1 MAQRAQKESV
11 PDQGRENHVSH
22 NYENDADPGVYV
34 VRKCQKKTEK
44 GEQNDVG
51 TKEFKGGRR

>member
-1 MAQRAQKESV
+1 MAERAQKESV
-11 PDQGRENHVSH
+11 PDQGRENHASH
-22 NYENDADPGVYV
+22 NHENDADPGVDV

-51 TKEFKGGRR
+51 TEEFKG